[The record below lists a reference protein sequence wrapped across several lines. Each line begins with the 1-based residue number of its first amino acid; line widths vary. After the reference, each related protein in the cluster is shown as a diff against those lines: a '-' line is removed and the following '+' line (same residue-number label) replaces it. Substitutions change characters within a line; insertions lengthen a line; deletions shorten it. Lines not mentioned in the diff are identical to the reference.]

1 MEHEIC
7 CAWSYVMLC
16 FPLSP
21 KALMP
26 WFIIQI
32 TIFIWFCVD
41 YSKQQLKCIEMEGE
55 SSQYIN
61 QKWGTHKNCHYFQQ
75 KFEDQKKIFLWMT
88 MRARELNLN
97 LYYRA
102 ANRAPV
108 SAFEN
113 VFALKEK
120 EVSRLDYR
128 TSCNRYS
135 GLKSVLQLSVRKYI
149 IKKLTNTS

>member
-1 MEHEIC
+1 
-7 CAWSYVMLC
+7 
-16 FPLSP
+16 
-21 KALMP
+21 
-26 WFIIQI
+26 
-32 TIFIWFCVD
+32 
-41 YSKQQLKCIEMEGE
+41 
-55 SSQYIN
+55 
-61 QKWGTHKNCHYFQQ
+61 
-75 KFEDQKKIFLWMT
+75 
-88 MRARELNLN
+88 MRERELNLN

-128 TSCNRYS
+128 TSCNGYS